1 MALKITLGMGRSGA
15 ATTQVLSDEYLIHD
29 EVRQRPYFLWE
40 SLSMRNLNSGI
51 PLGRVPQP
59 APRHISQLE
68 QIRRK
73 KSPPQSVATG
83 YVADMQRDL
92 QQLRNGRFGQSIVQQ
107 QIPLDAIAERFYD
120 RTHWVSGKFQGRITT
135 LR

>member
-1 MALKITLGMGRSGA
+1 MGVSGA
-15 ATTQVLSDEYLIHD
+15 TTTLVKTAEQ
-29 EVRQRPYFLWE
+29 EVAEGRVCIPLFLLE

-51 PLGRVPQP
+51 PLGRVPHP
-59 APRHISQLE
+59 APRHLSHLE
-68 QIRRK
+68 QIRQK

-92 QQLRNGRFGQSIVQQ
+92 QQLRNGRFGQTIVHQ